1 MPKPLPPQT
10 VQALSPPA
18 NASFPYV
25 FFENVAANPFQP
37 GDANF
42 NLRNAWWLMD
52 ASFLSY
58 SDEAKIQTEFQ
69 KIAGTTVKLFFGSGS
84 TQCYVVST
92 NDWIVLVFR
101 GTQVDDF
108 WQAVI
113 DWATDFE
120 LIPVPDAHH
129 DRVHAGFKHALE
141 EVWLDRP
148 GVQGVSKYILSLQ
161 AAKKRPLWIAGHSL
175 GAALGTIAAN
185 LCSDDPNLGFAG
197 LYTYGSPRVGNRGF
211 GKRIT
216 PHVVY
221 RFQNDSDIVTQLP
234 FGFGFHHVGAVEFID
249 GAGHLHPD
257 VNRATQL
264 FLQTSSNLSSVA
276 ALSIAGL
283 ISGGGGL
290 PMPGFLADHAPI
302 NYAILIWNCYE
313 AI

>member
-10 VQALSPPA
+10 VEVLSPPA
-18 NASFPYV
+18 NQFFPYV

-52 ASFLSY
+52 ASFLAY

-69 KIAGTTVKLFFGSGS
+69 KIAGTTVKTFFTSRT

-120 LIPVPDAHH
+120 LVPVPDAHG

-141 EVWLDRP
+141 EVWTD
-148 GVQGVSKYILSLQ
+148 VSGYILSLQ
-161 AAKKRPLWIAGHSL
+161 TTLKRPLWIAGHSL

-185 LCSDDPNLGFAG
+185 LCSDNPTLGFAG

-211 GKRIT
+211 GKRI
-216 PHVVY
+216 PPKVVF

-234 FGFGFHHVGAVEFID
+234 LGFGFHHVGAVEFID
-249 GAGHLHPD
+249 GAGHLHPGVD
-257 VNRATQL
+257 RATQL

-283 ISGGGGL
+283 LSAGGDL
-290 PMPGFLADHAPI
+290 PMPGFLADHAPL
-302 NYAILIWNCYE
+302 NYAILVWNCYE
-313 AI
+313 AS